1 MAATMTDLA
10 GQLTALGFVR
20 ADGAVNPSGPTM
32 KDVSQPGV
40 AGRAYLRDGYH
51 GMPFRITTMA
61 AFASSANVATA
72 QILYARY
79 RTRNVTF
86 ADHNGNSWAN
96 LFVLNVTITNTQRI
110 TSGVGLLSGMS
121 YMVFA
126 EWELQSVAVGY

>member
-10 GQLTALGFVR
+10 GQLSTLGFVK

-32 KDVSQPGV
+32 KDISQPGV
-40 AGRAYLRDGYH
+40 AGAAFLRDGYK

-61 AFASSANVATA
+61 AFSSAGAVATA
-72 QILYARY
+72 QILYAQY

-126 EWELQSVAVGY
+126 EWELPEHHLA